1 MTAGERYTF
10 DAEEEAIAITN
21 SSEYGLFAGLYTR
34 DSERAFRVARRI
46 DVGVVRV
53 NNYFRGLLG
62 LPFGGTKHSGYG
74 REHTIA
80 TLSHFGYRKL
90 IRFPS
95 GTGTW
100 PHWRAID
107 EIFRPTRP

>member
-1 MTAGERYTF
+1 VVTVTTF
-10 DAEEEAIAITN
+10 DTEEEAVAIVN

-34 DSERAFRVARRI
+34 DSERALRVARRI
-46 DVGVVRV
+46 DVGVVLI

-74 REHTIA
+74 REHTIE
-80 TLSHFGYRKL
+80 TISHFGYRKL
-90 IRFPS
+90 IRIPS

-100 PHWRAID
+100 PHWRAVD
-107 EIFRPTRP
+107 TIFPSAVQ

>member
-74 REHTIA
+74 REHTIE
-80 TLSHFGYRKL
+80 TLAHFGYRKL
-90 IRFPS
+90 TRLPF
-95 GTGTW
+95 GAGTW

-107 EIFRPTRP
+107 QVFPPTSS